1 MSFLKKAS
9 AIALALAVAATF
21 AHPQSAQAEG
31 FSLQD
36 WSSRGAA
43 LAGGLVARGG
53 DAASVSYNPA
63 AITELEGTQILF
75 GGEFINPINTV
86 VGVNGESKH
95 SETKNYIAPHGYIT
109 HKVNDTISVGLGAF
123 SRFGLGNDY
132 GSNFFVPNSVYDV
145 ELITFTVS
153 PVVAWRVNDNLSLGF
168 GLELAYGDVDF
179 NKKISGAALGLP
191 PALKGTVGM
200 TGDAWSPA
208 FNLSMHYRFND
219 QWKAG
224 FIYRSHND
232 FDFDGDLEGT
242 IPGVGTLTSTGSATL
257 YTPDSYTLAL
267 AYYPMPELSFEGQV
281 QYNTWSRYSE
291 LVINV
296 DNPMI
301 GKLPEK
307 KDWRDTWFFSLSAEY
322 QALDWLTLRG
332 GVSYETSP
340 VREEYA
346 DFIAPAHG
354 RWKYCLGLGFQ
365 YDNMT
370 FDVGYVYHDILELRY
385 HKNPQY
391 AAAADHIDD
400 AHAHTVSF
408 SIGYKF

>member
-1 MSFLKKAS
+1 MSLLKKAS
-9 AIALALAVAATF
+9 ALVLALAMTATF
-21 AHPQSAQAEG
+21 TPQSARAEG

-86 VGVNGESKH
+86 VGVNGQSKH

-109 HKVNDTISVGLGAF
+109 HKVNDKISVGLGAF

-132 GSNFFVPNSVYDV
+132 GDNFFVPNSVYDV

-179 NKKISGAALGLP
+179 NQRMDRSLHT
-191 PALKGTVGM
+191 TVGM

-208 FNLSMHYRFND
+208 FNLSVHYRFNE

-224 FIYRSHND
+224 FVYRSHND
-232 FDFDGDLEGT
+232 FDFDGELESPSLAGRKFD
-242 IPGVGTLTSTGSATL
+242 GDATL

-267 AYYPMPELSFEGQV
+267 AYYPMPELSFEAQV
-281 QYNTWSRYSE
+281 QYNTWSRYSN
-291 LVINV
+291 LTINV
-296 DNPMI
+296 P
-301 GKLPEK
+301 GLPAATGNMLPSSFPSI

-354 RWKYCLGLGFQ
+354 RWKYCAGLGFQ
-365 YDNMT
+365 YDNWT

-385 HKNPQY
+385 NHSAY
-391 AAAADHIDD
+391 ASAADHIDD
-400 AHAHTVSF
+400 AHAHTISF

>member
-1 MSFLKKAS
+1 MSLLKKAS
-9 AIALALAVAATF
+9 ALALALAMTATF
-21 AHPQSAQAEG
+21 TSQSAKAEG

-53 DAASVSYNPA
+53 DAASVAYNPA

-86 VGVNGESKH
+86 VGVSGQTKH

-109 HKVNDTISVGLGAF
+109 HKVNDNISVGLGAF

-132 GSNFFVPNSVYDV
+132 GAAFFVPNSVYDV

-153 PVVAWRVNDNLSLGF
+153 PVIAWRVNDNLSLGF
-168 GLELAYGDVDF
+168 GLELAYGDVDY
-179 NKKISGAALGLP
+179 NQKGLP
-191 PALKGTVGM
+191 MLGTGVMVGM

-208 FNLSMHYRFND
+208 FNLSVHYRFND

-224 FIYRSHND
+224 FVYRSHND
-232 FDFDGDLEGT
+232 FDFDGDLT
-242 IPGVGTLTSTGSATL
+242 ATNVLPGMSTLTSTGSATL

-267 AYYPMPELSFEGQV
+267 AYYPLPELSFEAQV
-281 QYNTWSRYSE
+281 QYNTWSRYSN
-291 LVINV
+291 LTINV
-296 DNPMI
+296 DRLSLSMPQ
-301 GKLPEK
+301 K

-340 VREEYA
+340 VREEHA

-354 RWKYCLGLGFQ
+354 RWKYGVGLGFA
-365 YDNMT
+365 YDKWT
-370 FDVGYVYHDILELRY
+370 LDVGYVYHDILELRY

-391 AAAADHIDD
+391 SSSADHIDD